1 MMKDERLQKAY
12 DRLPEGEA
20 SREKL
25 RNRILWEAQAR
36 EGKSFRSEPVKTGRF
51 AAVPALVLLIFVL
64 GMGWFLFRRMGT
76 EDEIITTDPI
86 QMITLEPSVIP
97 AIPDMCP
104 QYEEILSTY
113 ILARQEQWDVAACQE
128 AGISY
133 LAVHGESTDKIG
145 YLLLDMDGD
154 GVEEL
159 LFSDGDNILDLYT
172 VVDGEVVHLLSGT
185 ERNVYY
191 YCVGNYIGNRGSSGA
206 GHTAYNFFSLE
217 EGSLVLERN
226 VTYDADLEEVGP
238 WTTYAGGGT
247 CGMIDSITEEKAYE
261 IIDSY
266 VPLSLGLKELHYQ

>member
-1 MMKDERLQKAY
+1 MKDERLKMAY
-12 DRLPEGEA
+12 EQLPDGEG

-25 RNRILWEAQAR
+25 RNRILWETQAR
-36 EGKSFRSEPVKTGRF
+36 EGKPFRSEPVKTGRF

-64 GMGWFLFRRMGT
+64 GMGWLMFRRMGT
-76 EDEIITTDPI
+76 EDEIIMTDPI
-86 QMITLEPSVIP
+86 QMITLEPSVLP
-97 AIPDMCP
+97 TIPDMCL

-113 ILARQEQWDVAACQE
+113 ILAQQEQWDAAACQE

-133 LAVHGESTDKIG
+133 LAVHGEATDKIG

-154 GVEEL
+154 GVDEL

-191 YCVGNYIGNRGSSGA
+191 YCVGGYIGNRGSSGA
-206 GHTAYNFFSLE
+206 GNTSYNFYRLE
-217 EGSLVLERN
+217 DGSLVLERN

-238 WTTYAGGGT
+238 WITYVGGST
-247 CGMIDSITEEKAYE
+247 CGMIDSITEERAYE

-266 VPLSLGLKELHYQ
+266 VPLSLRLTGINYL